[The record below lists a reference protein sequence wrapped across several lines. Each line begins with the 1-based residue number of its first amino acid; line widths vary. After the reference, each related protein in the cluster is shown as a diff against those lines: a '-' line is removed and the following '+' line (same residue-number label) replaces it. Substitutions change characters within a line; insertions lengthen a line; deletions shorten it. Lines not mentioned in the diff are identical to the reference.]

1 MALSSS
7 LTTKAAST
15 DTNSIGHHLRAAGAT
30 ASHGVARSLET
41 LRRMAIAMSVDA
53 TGHAAIGNGNWN
65 GNGNGNSIANDNDN
79 SSGRGHGHGPLHHQQ
94 SGSIHARLNIHK
106 RHLSGGAIAGI
117 TVGIVVAVALLAI
130 CLYPCLLYLKRRHIG
145 RGTSHAASDAEAAV
159 AGTAAG
165 HGSNASNGA
174 SSPPKR
180 LSSSDS
186 YKHKGELTRGGS
198 TDHDWRAA
206 TADHNGYPL
215 PLNAAYLQPGDPG
228 FDGNGLG
235 AEHRV
240 KAEPFLP
247 LGLDD
252 GEFAPRV
259 SADHQPGVL
268 KGTSADYY
276 SPDIPSEAFG
286 MVAQPE
292 PPLESP
298 ILLSSSRASSF
309 RHNMKQM
316 FRRKSGRDATLDST
330 VSQATI
336 TERSANGAI
345 PLQTNIT
352 AGDRVESPVSFSAV
366 SLPLSRSSSSR
377 QRGTGAEAEAEPR
390 LGPVSPPVSNAAE
403 PASQRTTPEPPDL
416 SSYQRF
422 QKSPSPPVA
431 APGTV
436 NPMDIMPAST
446 EAEVWHRT
454 EHQLYEAFHK
464 PSPSDPAIDTAMP
477 SPSPTPP
484 ETQAQPTFT
493 VQTPGSTNRTEFIPD
508 SINNGSAN
516 ININNSNNSSTN
528 SSNDQQQLDTGDVV
542 MLDAGAALP
551 STHDRILT
559 APDGRHPSYP
569 SDQSTPLPGPA
580 FTDVSSQN
588 TPSTQLDT
596 PSPQSV
602 GSSDFRHSASPQSG
616 AGSHSPRTGVYRCEE
631 PGCNQTFD
639 QPHKLKHHQRYHS
652 KDHKCPYPGCGKGF
666 GTKTHLQR
674 HINDRHEKK
683 KKFHCSVTGCDY
695 SRAGGKA
702 FPRKDNWKRHM
713 MKIHNIEQQSLPE
726 PIEVDMDADGS

>member
-1 MALSSS
+1 MRLLGSEEAMALSGS
-7 LTTKAAST
+7 LTTKAAPT
-15 DTNSIGHHLRAAGAT
+15 DTTSIAHQLRAAGAT
-30 ASHGVARSLET
+30 ASHGLARSLET
-41 LRRMAIAMSVDA
+41 LRRLAIGMSVDA
-53 TGHAAIGNGNWN
+53 NGNDALGNGN
-65 GNGNGNSIANDNDN
+65 ANDN
-79 SSGRGHGHGPLHHQQ
+79 GGGHVHQQ
-94 SGSIHARLNIHK
+94 QSRSIHARVHIQK
-106 RHLSGGAIAGI
+106 RHLSGGAIAGVV
-117 TVGIVVAVALLAI
+117 VGVVVGVALLAI
-130 CLYPCLLYLKRRHIG
+130 CLYPCLLYLKRRH
-145 RGTSHAASDAEAAV
+145 RGTSHGGFDAEAAI
-159 AGTAAG
+159 AAAAAA

-174 SSPPKR
+174 NSPPKR

-186 YKHKGELTRGGS
+186 YKPKGELTRGGS
-198 TDHDWRAA
+198 TDNDWRAA
-206 TADHNGYPL
+206 TDHNGYPL

-228 FDGNGLG
+228 FTDNGLG
-235 AEHRV
+235 AEYRV

-252 GEFAPRV
+252 GEFAPRI

-286 MVAQPE
+286 MVAQPD
-292 PPLESP
+292 PPLDSP
-298 ILLSSSRASSF
+298 IQPTSSRASSF

-316 FRRKSGRDATLDST
+316 FRRKSGRDATLDSAF
-330 VSQATI
+330 SQATI
-336 TERSANGAI
+336 TERPADGAI

-366 SLPLSRSSSSR
+366 SLPLSHTSSH
-377 QRGTGAEAEAEPR
+377 QRGVGTDAEAEPG

-403 PASQRTTPEPPDL
+403 PASKTTPPESPHL
-416 SSYQRF
+416 SSYQQF

-431 APGTV
+431 SPGTV

-446 EAEVWHRT
+446 EAELWHRT

-464 PSPSDPAIDTAMP
+464 PSPSDATNNTAIP

-493 VQTPGSTNRTEFIPD
+493 VQTPGLTNRTEFVPD
-508 SINNGSAN
+508 SINNQN
-516 ININNSNNSSTN
+516 TTTNNDIISNNY
-528 SSNDQQQLDTGDVV
+528 SNDQQQADTGDVE
-542 MLDAGAALP
+542 MLDASALP
-551 STHDRILT
+551 STHDHSLT

-616 AGSHSPRTGVYRCEE
+616 AGSQSPRTGVYRCEE

-713 MKIHNIEQQSLPE
+713 IKIHNIEQQALPE
-726 PIEVDMDADGS
+726 PVEVDMDVDGS

>member
-1 MALSSS
+1 MRLSGSDEAMALSGS
-7 LTTKAAST
+7 LTANAAST
-15 DTNSIGHHLRAAGAT
+15 DSASTGNQLRAAGAA
-30 ASHGVARSLET
+30 ASHGLARSLET
-41 LRRMAIAMSVDA
+41 LRRLAIGMMGVDA
-53 TGHAAIGNGNWN
+53 TGSAAIGNGN
-65 GNGNGNSIANDNDN
+65 ADA
-79 SSGRGHGHGPLHHQQ
+79 SGSRHVHHQQ
-94 SGSIHARLNIHK
+94 SRGLHARLNVQK

-117 TVGIVVAVALLAI
+117 TVGGVVAVALLAI
-130 CLYPCLLYLKRRHIG
+130 CLYPCLVYLKRRHRG
-145 RGTSHAASDAEAAV
+145 RGTSHAAFDAEAAI
-159 AGTAAG
+159 AAAAAAG
-165 HGSNASNGA
+165 NTSNGA

-198 TDHDWRAA
+198 TDNDWRAA
-206 TADHNGYPL
+206 ADHNGYPL

-228 FDGNGLG
+228 FTDNAFG
-235 AEHRV
+235 AEYRV

-252 GEFAPRV
+252 GEFAPRI

-286 MVAQPE
+286 MVTQPD
-292 PPLESP
+292 PPLDSP
-298 ILLSSSRASSF
+298 IQPSSSRASSF
-309 RHNMKQM
+309 RYNMKQM
-316 FRRKSGRDATLDST
+316 FRRKSGRDATLDSAF
-330 VSQATI
+330 SQATI
-336 TERSANGAI
+336 TERPADGAI

-352 AGDRVESPVSFSAV
+352 AGDRVESPVSLSAA
-366 SLPLSRSSSSR
+366 SLPLSRASSPSH
-377 QRGTGAEAEAEPR
+377 QPGVEKEAEAEPS
-390 LGPVSPPVSNAAE
+390 LGPVSPPVSNATE
-403 PASQRTTPEPPDL
+403 GASKTTPPESPHL
-416 SSYQRF
+416 SSYQQFR
-422 QKSPSPPVA
+422 KSPSPPVA

-464 PSPSDPAIDTAMP
+464 PSPSDPTNDTAMP

-493 VQTPGSTNRTEFIPD
+493 VQTPGSTNRTEFVPD
-508 SINNGSAN
+508 STTINSNN
-516 ININNSNNSSTN
+516 NYNNTNNNKTINYNNSNHH
-528 SSNDQQQLDTGDVV
+528 QQQLDTGDVV
-542 MLDAGAALP
+542 MLDAATTTLP
-551 STHDRILT
+551 PTHDHSLT

-713 MKIHNIEQQSLPE
+713 IKIHNIEQQSLPE
-726 PIEVDMDADGS
+726 PVEVDMDVDGS

>member
-7 LTTKAAST
+7 LTSKAAST
-15 DTNSIGHHLRAAGAT
+15 DTTSIGHHLRAAGAT
-30 ASHGVARSLET
+30 ASHGVARTLET

-53 TGHAAIGNGNWN
+53 TGHAAIGNGNGN
-65 GNGNGNSIANDNDN
+65 GNGNGEGDGNANDNDN
-79 SSGRGHGHGPLHHQQ
+79 SGGRGHGHELLHHQQ
-94 SGSIHARLNIHK
+94 SGSIHARLNMHK

-117 TVGIVVAVALLAI
+117 TVGVVVAVALLAI
-130 CLYPCLLYLKRRHIG
+130 CLYPCLLYLKRRHRG
-145 RGTSHAASDAEAAV
+145 RGTSHAAFDAEEAI

-198 TDHDWRAA
+198 TEHDWRAA
-206 TADHNGYPL
+206 AADHNGYSL

-228 FDGNGLG
+228 FTGNGLG
-235 AEHRV
+235 TEHRV

-298 ILLSSSRASSF
+298 IQLSSSRSSSF

-316 FRRKSGRDATLDST
+316 FRRKSGRDATLDSA

-336 TERSANGAI
+336 TERSADGAI

-403 PASQRTTPEPPDL
+403 PASRRTPPESPDL

-464 PSPSDPAIDTAMP
+464 PSPSDPAIDTTMP

-484 ETQAQPTFT
+484 ETQAQQPTFT

-508 SINNGSAN
+508 SVINGSAN
-516 ININNSNNSSTN
+516 ININNSNNN
-528 SSNDQQQLDTGDVV
+528 SSNDQQQLDNGDVV

-551 STHDRILT
+551 PTLDHTLT

-639 QPHKLKHHQRYHS
+639 QPHKLKYVS
-652 KDHKCPYPGCGKGF
+652 D
-666 GTKTHLQR
+666 L
-674 HINDRHEKK
+674 
-683 KKFHCSVTGCDY
+683 
-695 SRAGGKA
+695 
-702 FPRKDNWKRHM
+702 
-713 MKIHNIEQQSLPE
+713 
-726 PIEVDMDADGS
+726 

>member
-1 MALSSS
+1 MRLSGSEEAMAVSGS
-7 LTTKAAST
+7 LTTTAAST
-15 DTNSIGHHLRAAGAT
+15 DSTSIGNHLRAI
-30 ASHGVARSLET
+30 ASHGVARSLGT
-41 LRRMAIAMSVDA
+41 LRRLAAVMNAEDA
-53 TGHAAIGNGNWN
+53 TGHGNMRAHRRQLG
-65 GNGNGNSIANDNDN
+65 GI
-79 SSGRGHGHGPLHHQQ
+79 HGIQ
-94 SGSIHARLNIHK
+94 K

-117 TVGIVVAVALLAI
+117 TVGVVVAAALLAV
-130 CLYPCLLYLKRRHIG
+130 CLYPCLLYLRRRQRG
-145 RGTSHAASDAEAAV
+145 RGPSHAALDAEAAI
-159 AGTAAG
+159 ADAATG

-206 TADHNGYPL
+206 NAADHDGYPL
-215 PLNAAYLQPGDPG
+215 PLNGAYLQPGDPG
-228 FDGNGLG
+228 LAGNGLS
-235 AEHRV
+235 AEQHRV

-252 GEFAPRV
+252 GEFAPRP

-286 MVAQPE
+286 MVAQPDA
-292 PPLESP
+292 PPDSP
-298 ILLSSSRASSF
+298 AQPSSSRASSF
-309 RHNMKQM
+309 RHNMKHM

-330 VSQATI
+330 FSQATI
-336 TERSANGAI
+336 TEGPADGAI

-377 QRGTGAEAEAEPR
+377 QRGAGVEAEAEPN
-390 LGPVSPPVSNAAE
+390 LGPVSPPVSNAA
-403 PASQRTTPEPPDL
+403 SKRTPPESPHL
-416 SSYQRF
+416 SSSYQRF

-454 EHQLYEAFHK
+454 EHQLYEAYHK
-464 PSPSDPAIDTAMP
+464 PSPSDATNEMP

-484 ETQAQPTFT
+484 EPQAPTFT
-493 VQTPGSTNRTEFIPD
+493 VQTPSSTDRTEFIP
-508 SINNGSAN
+508 SIDNRNKNNN
-516 ININNSNNSSTN
+516 NINNVNNTNINNNINNDINNNNSH
-528 SSNDQQQLDTGDVV
+528 QQLDTDVV
-542 MLDAGAALP
+542 MLDAGADTL
-551 STHDRILT
+551 

-596 PSPQSV
+596 PSPQSI

-616 AGSHSPRTGVYRCEE
+616 LGNHSPRTGVYRCEE

-726 PIEVDMDADGS
+726 PVEVDMDVDGS

>member
-7 LTTKAAST
+7 LTIKAAST
-15 DTNSIGHHLRAAGAT
+15 DTTPIGSHLRAAGAT
-30 ASHGVARSLET
+30 VSHGVARSLGT
-41 LRRMAIAMSVDA
+41 LRRLAIAMSVDA
-53 TGHAAIGNGNWN
+53 TGHAAIGNGD
-65 GNGNGNSIANDNDN
+65 GNGNGNDNDD
-79 SSGRGHGHGPLHHQQ
+79 SGGHGHLHLHHQPY
-94 SGSIHARLNIHK
+94 GSIHARHIQK

-117 TVGIVVAVALLAI
+117 TVGVVVAAALLAI
-130 CLYPCLLYLKRRHIG
+130 CLYPCLLYLKRRH
-145 RGTSHAASDAEAAV
+145 RARDTFDPEAAIAEAA
-159 AGTAAG
+159 AAAG

-198 TDHDWRAA
+198 NDHDWQAA
-206 TADHNGYPL
+206 VADHNGYSL
-215 PLNAAYLQPGDPG
+215 PPNAAYLQPGDPG

-235 AEHRV
+235 AEYRV

-247 LGLDD
+247 LGLED

-276 SPDIPSEAFG
+276 SADIPSEAFG

-298 ILLSSSRASSF
+298 IQPTSSRASSF

-330 VSQATI
+330 FSQATI
-336 TERSANGAI
+336 TERPADGAI

-377 QRGTGAEAEAEPR
+377 RRGTGAEAEAGSRP
-390 LGPVSPPVSNAAE
+390 GPVGPPVSNAAE
-403 PASQRTTPEPPDL
+403 PAASKRTPPESPDL
-416 SSYQRF
+416 SAYQRF

-464 PSPSDPAIDTAMP
+464 PSPSDPAIDTTMP

-484 ETQAQPTFT
+484 ENQAQPTFT

-508 SINNGSAN
+508 TSGN
-516 ININNSNNSSTN
+516 INSNNNSN
-528 SSNDQQQLDTGDVV
+528 NDQQQLDTGDVV
-542 MLDAGAALP
+542 MLDAEAALP
-551 STHDRILT
+551 PTHDHTLT

-713 MKIHNIEQQSLPE
+713 IKIHNIEQQSLPE
-726 PIEVDMDADGS
+726 PIEVDMDVDGS

>member
-15 DTNSIGHHLRAAGAT
+15 DPTSIANQLRAAGAT
-30 ASHGVARSLET
+30 ASHGLARSLQT
-41 LRRMAIAMSVDA
+41 LRRLAIGMNAHA
-53 TGHAAIGNGNWN
+53 TASAAVGNGNADD
-65 GNGNGNSIANDNDN
+65 GG
-79 SSGRGHGHGPLHHQQ
+79 SGHVHHQQ
-94 SGSIHARLNIHK
+94 SRGIHIHARFNIQK
-106 RHLSGGAIAGI
+106 RHLSGGAIAGVV
-117 TVGIVVAVALLAI
+117 VGVVVGVALLAI
-130 CLYPCLLYLKRRHIG
+130 CLYPCLLYLKRRH
-145 RGTSHAASDAEAAV
+145 RGTSHAAFDAEAAI
-159 AGTAAG
+159 AAAAG

-198 TDHDWRAA
+198 TDNDWRAA
-206 TADHNGYPL
+206 ATDHNGYPL
-215 PLNAAYLQPGDPG
+215 PVNAAYLQPGDPG
-228 FDGNGLG
+228 FTGNGFG
-235 AEHRV
+235 TEYRV

-286 MVAQPE
+286 MVEQPD
-292 PPLESP
+292 PPLDSP
-298 ILLSSSRASSF
+298 IQPPSSRASSF
-309 RHNMKQM
+309 RYNMKQM
-316 FRRKSGRDATLDST
+316 FRRKSGRDATLDSAF
-330 VSQATI
+330 SQATI
-336 TERSANGAI
+336 TERLADGEI
-345 PLQTNIT
+345 PLETNIT

-366 SLPLSRSSSSR
+366 SLPLSRASSHQL
-377 QRGTGAEAEAEPR
+377 QRGVGTEAEAEPS

-403 PASQRTTPEPPDL
+403 PASKTTPPESPHL

-446 EAEVWHRT
+446 EAEVWHKT

-464 PSPSDPAIDTAMP
+464 PSPSDPTNDTAMP

-508 SINNGSAN
+508 STNNNNNNTTHNNTINNN
-516 ININNSNNSSTN
+516 TINSH
-528 SSNDQQQLDTGDVV
+528 SNDQQQPDTGDVD
-542 MLDAGAALP
+542 MLDATAAP
-551 STHDRILT
+551 PPPHDHSLT
-559 APDGRHPSYP
+559 AADGRHPSYP

-631 PGCNQTFD
+631 PGCSQAFD
-639 QPHKLKHHQRYHS
+639 QPHKLKYV
-652 KDHKCPYPGCGKGF
+652 
-666 GTKTHLQR
+666 
-674 HINDRHEKK
+674 
-683 KKFHCSVTGCDY
+683 SVL
-695 SRAGGKA
+695 S
-702 FPRKDNWKRHM
+702 
-713 MKIHNIEQQSLPE
+713 
-726 PIEVDMDADGS
+726 DALTCRLASILYCRCALIFWL